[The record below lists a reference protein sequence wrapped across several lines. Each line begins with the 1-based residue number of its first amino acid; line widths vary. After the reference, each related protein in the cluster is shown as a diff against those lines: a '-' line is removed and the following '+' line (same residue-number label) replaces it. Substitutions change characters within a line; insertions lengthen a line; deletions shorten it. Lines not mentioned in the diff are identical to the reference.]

1 MRDFWEFP
9 GGKVEP
15 GESPHAALCR
25 ELAEELGIDELEV
38 EHLRQIEHD
47 YPDLHVCIDFFIVSA
62 WHGTPTGKEGAATCA
77 GLTVAETAMRSS
89 LLRPADARDCCSVLR
104 EDAEPVAE
112 GFNKY

>member
-62 WHGTPTGKEGAATCA
+62 WHGTPTGKEGQQ
-77 GLTVAETAMRSS
+77 LRWIDVAELDEG
-89 LLRPADARDCCSVLR
+89 LLLPADAPIVAALR
-104 EDAEPVAE
+104 E
-112 GFNKY
+112 NR